1 MSSGFYTTYLGM
13 QARQDAMDVLANNLA
28 NVSTTGFKGD
38 SAFFRAYQN
47 ALDDDP
53 TDNTNIDRS
62 TNLENT
68 KTDFSPGSMHNTGRE
83 LDAAI
88 DGEGFFVVQT
98 SAGERYTRDGSFTLN
113 SNGQLVTHDGFTVTG
128 RSGPITLPP
137 GVVSID
143 PAGNISVDGA
153 SVDTLKVVKF
163 AQPATLAKEGRNLF
177 RQTDPKGAA
186 LTIENPN
193 IQQGALEGSNV
204 NAIHEMVTMMKYMRE
219 FESLQKMLTSM
230 SNDTNGS
237 TMGKINT

>member
-28 NVSTTGFKGD
+28 NVNTTGFKGD
-38 SAFFRAYQN
+38 AAFFRAYQN
-47 ALDDDP
+47 ALDDAGDQ
-53 TDNTNIDRS
+53 TNIDKS

-68 KTDFSPGSMHNTGRE
+68 KTDFSTGALHTTGRE

-98 SAGERYTRDGSFTLN
+98 PGGERYTRDGSFTLN
-113 SNGQLVTHDGFTVTG
+113 SNGQLVTHDGYTVTG

-137 GVVSID
+137 GMITID

-153 SVDTLKVVKF
+153 TVDTLKVVKF
-163 AQPATLAKEGRNLF
+163 AQTSTLAKEGRNLF
-177 RQTDPKGAA
+177 QQMDPKNAP

-193 IQQGALEGSNV
+193 VQQGQLENSNV

-219 FESLQKMLTSM
+219 FESLQKMLTNM
-230 SNDTNGS
+230 TNETNGS
-237 TMGKINT
+237 TMGKINS